1 MSEMIDAK
9 NFVKQWGNQIP
20 NKLQKYKQ
28 GDFAKESGEI
38 TLAQIM
44 EDVEG
49 KIWGDFSHRFNLAG
63 LKKLNPKRRTVQ
75 GRKDTSFHDA
85 ENAQLV
91 FKLLEDLTPGGA
103 LSSEFWVLLCHKP
116 DVHEYIKKRWEGDH
130 SAIGETQTSE
140 QSAEFIKTRYFVKT
154 QGRGLTMDNALSML
168 WWTGHIADKVARHQA
183 DGIEDSL
190 TFQQVLEA
198 LCHLADIRSEVM
210 TRPWL
215 FTDTSLLH
223 CTMTA
228 LTKSYCSDEQFLYR
242 SLVSWTERPSHIQNN
257 VFRTLTRRLS
267 LEAGARSL
275 AVLTY
280 SEVND
285 IVTGVVDSIRSE
297 IPQKKLE

>member
-1 MSEMIDAK
+1 MSEITDAK
-9 NFVKQWGNQIP
+9 NFANQWGKQIS

-28 GDFAKESGEI
+28 GDFAKELREI

-49 KIWGDFSHRFNLAG
+49 KIWGDFSHRLNLTG

-75 GRKDTSFHDA
+75 GRTNKSFHDA

-91 FKLLEDLTPGGA
+91 FKLLGDLTPGGA
-103 LSSEFWVLLCHKP
+103 LSSEFWVFLCHTV
-116 DVHEYIKKRWEGDH
+116 DAHEYITKRWELEH
-130 SAIGETQTSE
+130 SAIEETETPEKSVD
-140 QSAEFIKTRYFVKT
+140 FIKTRYFVRN

-168 WWTGHIADKVARHQA
+168 WWTGHIADKVANHQA
-183 DGIEDSL
+183 DGIEDAL
-190 TFQQVLEA
+190 PFQQILEA

-242 SLVSWTERPSHIQNN
+242 SLTSWNDRPSHCQNN
-257 VFRTLTRRLS
+257 VFRNLTRRLS
-267 LEAGARSL
+267 LEAGARNL

-285 IVTGVVDSIRSE
+285 IVTEAVDSIRSE
-297 IPQKKLE
+297 IPQKELK